1 MVATLSIIRT
11 YLINKYYA
19 SIILTANQLIRILKK
34 LSEQKVTF
42 DYFCVLTV
50 AMIYPEN
57 FENKIGFDRIRKLL
71 SEKCLSPMGLEK
83 IDEIE
88 FSDDFDILSSK
99 LSATYEFQQ
108 LLQFEDFFPS
118 EHYYKI
124 SDFLNKIRIEG
135 TFPEVQEV
143 FDLKRSLE
151 TVKTILNFFRNK
163 DTVKYPVLRSMC
175 SSVKTYPYVLEATD
189 RIIDKHGSIKD
200 SASTRL
206 KEIRADLTAKG
217 IQVTKRLNVILRQ
230 AQSEGIVDS
239 DTTVSVRNGRG
250 VIPVSAYDKRKIKGL
265 IHDQSAS
272 GKTVFIEPEE
282 IVEIN
287 NDIVELEYEE
297 RREIVRILT
306 TFADNIRPYI
316 DDLVEANLFLG
327 EIDFIR
333 SKAILGNHLNSIKPV
348 VINKPY
354 ISWRRAVHPLLSLTF
369 EKTPGRKVVPL
380 EIVLDEKNRILLI
393 SGPNAGGKSVCLKTV
408 GLLQYMLQC
417 GLTIPVAE
425 GSETGIFKN
434 ILIDIGDEQSID
446 NDLSTY
452 SSHLINMKF
461 FIKNGNEKTLI
472 LIDEFG
478 TGTEPLLG
486 GSIAEAI
493 LGELNRK
500 KVFGVLTTHYTN
512 LKHYASLTD
521 GIVNGAMAFDNHLM
535 QPLFQLTIGKPG
547 SSFAFEIARKIGLP
561 EDILAEASGKAGV
574 KNINYDRHLKD
585 IARDKRYWESK
596 RQSIRQQEKR
606 MEELMAE
613 YEQELSGS
621 KTLRKEIIAKAK
633 DEAQQ
638 LLKEANRMIENTI
651 RQIKES
657 QAEKEKTKDYR
668 QQLEEFKN
676 IVVEETEPAETESEE
691 KIAELISKAKKIRIE
706 PEVIKKKP
714 VKLVATE
721 QPLKPG
727 DAVRMIDTQAAG
739 EIITIKDK
747 MIQVET
753 GSLRFFVP
761 IDKIERITRSELK
774 KSLRANQVQRG
785 NDPALVQRNIT
796 FKPEIDIRGVRG
808 EEAINQV
815 RNLIDNAL
823 IVQHRNLRILHGK
836 GNGILRQ
843 LVREYLATVDVVKSF
858 RDEHI
863 EFGGSGITVVEMDF

>member
-1 MVATLSIIRT
+1 
-11 YLINKYYA
+11 
-19 SIILTANQLIRILKK
+19 
-34 LSEQKVTF
+34 
-42 DYFCVLTV
+42 
-50 AMIYPEN
+50 MIYPDN
-57 FENKIGFDRIRKLL
+57 FENKTGFDRIRTLL
-71 SEKCLSPMGLEK
+71 REKCLSPMGLEK
-83 IDEIE
+83 VDNIKFI
-88 FSDDFDILSSK
+88 DDFEHLSHI

-108 LLQFEDFFPS
+108 LLIFEVSFPS

-124 SDFLNKIRIEG
+124 SDCLNKIRVEG
-135 TFPEVQEV
+135 AFPEVQEV

-163 DTVKYPVLRSMC
+163 DASKYPVLQSMC
-175 SSVKTYPYVLEATD
+175 GSVKTYPYVLDTAD
-189 RIIDKHGSIKD
+189 RIIDKRGVIKD
-200 SASTRL
+200 NASPRL
-206 KEIRADLTAKG
+206 KEIRAELIGKS
-217 IQVTKRLNVILRQ
+217 IHVTKRLNAILKQ
-230 AQSEGIVDS
+230 AQSDGIVDS
-239 DTTVSVRNGRG
+239 DTSVSLRNGRG
-250 VIPVSAYDKRKIKGL
+250 VIPVSSYDKRRIKGL

-287 NDIVELEYEE
+287 NDIIELEYEE

-306 TFADNIRPYI
+306 AFADNVRPYI
-316 DDLVEANLFLG
+316 DDLIESNLFLG

-333 SKAILGNHLNSIKPV
+333 SKALLGNYLHSIRPV
-348 VINKPY
+348 LVNKPY
-354 ISWRRAVHPLLSLTF
+354 LMWRRAIHPLLAITF
-369 EKTPGRKVVPL
+369 EKSAGRKVVPL
-380 EIVLDEKNRILLI
+380 EIVLDERDRILLI

-452 SSHLINMKF
+452 SSHLINMKYF
-461 FIKNGNEKTLI
+461 VKNGNDKTLI

-478 TGTEPLLG
+478 TGTEPMLG
-486 GSIAEAI
+486 GAIAEAI

-500 KVFGVLTTHYTN
+500 KVFGVITTHYTN
-512 LKHYASLTD
+512 LKHFASLTD

-561 EDILAEASGKAGV
+561 EEILEEASGKAGV
-574 KNINYDRHLKD
+574 KNIDYDRHLKD
-585 IARDKRYWESK
+585 IARDKRYWETK

-606 MEELMAE
+606 LEELMAE
-613 YEQELSGS
+613 YDMELSGA
-621 KTLRKEIIAKAK
+621 KTLRKEIISKAK
-633 DEAQQ
+633 DEAQN
-638 LLKEANRMIENTI
+638 LLKESNRIIENTI

-657 QAEKEKTKDYR
+657 QAEKEKTKDIR
-668 QQLEEFKN
+668 QQLEDFKN
-676 IVVEETEPAETESEE
+676 VVDEEAKPIKTASEE
-691 KIAELISKAKKIRIE
+691 KIAILSTRAKRIKLEPDPEIKINI
-706 PEVIKKKP
+706 PAASHVH
-714 VKLVATE
+714 
-721 QPLKPG
+721 PLKPG
-727 DAVRMIDTQAAG
+727 DPVRMIDTQAAG
-739 EIITIKDK
+739 EIIEIKDK
-747 MIQVET
+747 MVQVET

-761 IDKIERITRSELK
+761 LDKIERITRSDLK
-774 KSLRANQVQRG
+774 KSLKANQVYRE
-785 NDPALVQRNIT
+785 NDPALVQRNIN

-815 RNLIDNAL
+815 MELIDNAL

-843 LVREYLATVDVVKSF
+843 LVRQYLATVDVVKSF
-858 RDEHI
+858 RDEHV
-863 EFGGSGITVVEMDF
+863 ESGGAGITVVEMDF

>member
-1 MVATLSIIRT
+1 
-11 YLINKYYA
+11 
-19 SIILTANQLIRILKK
+19 
-34 LSEQKVTF
+34 
-42 DYFCVLTV
+42 
-50 AMIYPEN
+50 MIYPDN
-57 FENKIGFDRIRKLL
+57 FEDKIGFDRIRILL
-71 SEKCLSPMGLEK
+71 SEKCLSPMGLGK
-83 IDEIE
+83 VNAIRFIDNYEQ
-88 FSDDFDILSSK
+88 LSRT
-99 LSATYEFQQ
+99 LSATFEFQQ
-108 LLQFEDFFPS
+108 ILIFEDYFPS

-124 SDFLNKIRIEG
+124 SECLNKIRIEG

-163 DTVKYPVLRSMC
+163 DDVKYPVLRSMC
-175 SSVKTYPYVLEATD
+175 SSVKTYPYVLEAID
-189 RIIDKHGSIKD
+189 RIIDRRGVIKD
-200 SASTRL
+200 NASSRL
-206 KEIRADLTAKG
+206 KEIRAELIGKSLH
-217 IQVTKRLNVILRQ
+217 VTKRLNAILKQ
-230 AQSEGIVDS
+230 AQSDGIVDS
-239 DTTVSVRNGRG
+239 DTSVSIRNGRG

-287 NDIVELEYEE
+287 NDIIELEYEE
-297 RREIVRILT
+297 KREIVRILT
-306 TFADNIRPYI
+306 VFADNVRPYI
-316 DDLVEANLFLG
+316 EDMLESNLFLG

-333 SKAILGNHLNSIKPV
+333 SKALLGNHLHSIKPV
-348 VINKPY
+348 LTDKPFLL
-354 ISWRRAVHPLLSLTF
+354 WKRAIHPLLSLTF
-369 EKTPGRKVVPL
+369 EKFPGRKVVPL
-380 EIVLDEKNRILLI
+380 EIVLDERDRILLI

-452 SSHLINMKF
+452 SSHLINMKYF
-461 FIKNGNEKTLI
+461 VKNGNDKTLI

-478 TGTEPLLG
+478 TGTEPMLG

-500 KVFGVLTTHYTN
+500 KVYGVITTHYTN
-512 LKHYASLTD
+512 LKHFASLTD

-561 EDILAEASGKAGV
+561 EEILEEASGKAGV

-585 IARDKRYWESK
+585 IARDKRYWENK

-606 MEELMAE
+606 LEELMAE
-613 YEQELSGS
+613 YEKELSGARS
-621 KTLRKEIIAKAK
+621 LRKEIITRAK
-633 DEAQQ
+633 DEAQN
-638 LLKEANRMIENTI
+638 LLKESNRMIESTI

-657 QAEKEKTKDYR
+657 QAEKEKTKDIR

-676 IVVEETEPAETESEE
+676 IVEEETKPFETKSEE
-691 KIAELISKAKKIRIE
+691 KIAALISKAKRIKLE
-706 PEVIKKKP
+706 PETVKEKP
-714 VKLVATE
+714 VHAASPVH
-721 QPLKPG
+721 PLKPG
-727 DAVRMIDTQAAG
+727 DPVRMIDTQAAG
-739 EIITIKDK
+739 EIIEIKDK
-747 MIQVET
+747 MVQVET

-761 IDKIERITRSELK
+761 LDKIERITRSELK
-774 KSLRANQVQRG
+774 KSLKANQVNRE
-785 NDPALVQRNIT
+785 NDSGIMQRNIN
-796 FKPEIDIRGVRG
+796 FKSEIDIRGVRG

-815 RNLIDNAL
+815 RELIDNAL
-823 IVQHRNLRILHGK
+823 IVQYRNLRILHGK

-843 LVREYLATVDVVKSF
+843 LVRQYLATVDVVKSF
-858 RDEHI
+858 RDEHV

>member
-1 MVATLSIIRT
+1 MPWHDPSF
-11 YLINKYYA
+11 NF
-19 SIILTANQLIRILKK
+19 QLF
-34 LSEQKVTF
+34 TF
-42 DYFCVLTV
+42 N
-50 AMIYPEN
+50 MIYPEN
-57 FENKIGFDRIRKLL
+57 FENKIGFDRIRALL
-71 SEKCLSPMGLEK
+71 REKCLSPMGLEK
-83 IDEIE
+83 VDNLKLIDDYEK
-88 FSDDFDILSSK
+88 LSRI
-99 LSATYEFQQ
+99 LSATFEFQEI
-108 LLQFEDFFPS
+108 LTFEDFFPS
-118 EHYYKI
+118 ENYYKI
-124 SDFLNKIRIEG
+124 SYCLNKIRIEG

-151 TVKTILNFFRNK
+151 TVKTILNFFRSKNE
-163 DTVKYPVLRSMC
+163 VKYPVLRSIC
-175 SSVKTYPYVLEATD
+175 SSVKTYPYVLETID
-189 RIIDKHGSIKD
+189 RIIDKRGVVKD
-200 SASTRL
+200 NASSRL
-206 KEIRADLTAKG
+206 KEIRSELISKS
-217 IQVTKRLNVILRQ
+217 IHVSKRLNAILKQ
-230 AQSEGIVDS
+230 AQSDGIVDA
-239 DTTVSVRNGRG
+239 DTSVSVRNGRG
-250 VIPVSAYDKRKIKGL
+250 VIPVSSYDKRKIKGL

-306 TFADNIRPYI
+306 AFADNVRPYI
-316 DDLVEANLFLG
+316 DDLLESNLFLG

-333 SKAILGNHLNSIKPV
+333 SKALLGNHLHSIKPGLTPNPFLMWKGA
-348 VINKPY
+348 I
-354 ISWRRAVHPLLSLTF
+354 HPLLSLTF
-369 EKTPGRKVVPL
+369 EKSTGRKVVPL
-380 EIVLDEKNRILLI
+380 EIELNEKDRILLI

-425 GSETGIFKN
+425 GTETGIFKN

-452 SSHLINMKF
+452 SSHLINMKYF
-461 FIKNGNEKTLI
+461 VKYGNDKTLI

-478 TGTEPLLG
+478 TGTEPMLG

-500 KVFGVLTTHYTN
+500 TVFGVITTHYTN
-512 LKHYASLTD
+512 LKHFASLTD

-561 EDILAEASGKAGV
+561 ENILEEASGKAGV

-585 IARDKRYWESK
+585 IARDKRYWETK

-606 MEELMAE
+606 LEELMAE
-613 YEQELSGS
+613 YEKELSGA
-621 KTLRKEIIAKAK
+621 KTLRIEIITKAK

-638 LLKEANRMIENTI
+638 LLKESNRMIENTI
-651 RQIKES
+651 RQIRES
-657 QAEKEKTKDYR
+657 QAEKEKTKDVR
-668 QQLEEFKN
+668 QQLEEFKS
-676 IVVEETEPAETESEE
+676 VVEEESKPIETESEE
-691 KIAELISKAKKIRIE
+691 KIAQLGTRAKRIKLE
-706 PEVIKKKP
+706 PEPVREKP
-714 VKLVATE
+714 VVVASKE
-721 QPLKPG
+721 HPLKPG

-739 EIITIKDK
+739 EIIEIKDK
-747 MIQVET
+747 MVQVET

-761 IDKIERITRSELK
+761 LDRIERISRGELK
-774 KSLRANQVQRG
+774 KSLRANQVFRE
-785 NDPALVQRNIT
+785 NDPAIVQRNIN

-815 RNLIDNAL
+815 KDLIDNAL

-836 GNGILRQ
+836 GNGILRH
-843 LVREYLATVDVVKSF
+843 LVREYLATVDVVKTF
-858 RDEHI
+858 RDEHV